1 MLGNLAMAI
10 PIDVHVPSFQWS
22 AMVLPSVPRKSSC
35 AREPVTVETS
45 GEDEDIDFYE
55 SFLRA
60 ETLLRD
66 FENGRFVDVDDIYV
80 VLTVDFVDIL
90 F

>member
-1 MLGNLAMAI
+1 MTE
-10 PIDVHVPSFQWS
+10 S
-22 AMVLPSVPRKSSC
+22 
-35 AREPVTVETS
+35 ETS

-55 SFLRA
+55 SLLLA
-60 ETLLRD
+60 ETLLCD

-80 VLTVDFVDIL
+80 VLNMDFADVL